1 MNVLDIFGSNELY
14 EKSNVQKMHFG
25 YSDKSIEFCNIDTIN
40 VPAISK
46 HR

>member
-1 MNVLDIFGSNELY
+1 MNGSDIFGSSELD

-25 YSDKSIEFCNIDTIN
+25 HSDKSIEFYNIDAIN

-46 HR
+46 NL

>member
-1 MNVLDIFGSNELY
+1 MNGSDIFDSNELD

-25 YSDKSIEFCNIDTIN
+25 YSDKSIEFYNIDAIN

-46 HR
+46 YL